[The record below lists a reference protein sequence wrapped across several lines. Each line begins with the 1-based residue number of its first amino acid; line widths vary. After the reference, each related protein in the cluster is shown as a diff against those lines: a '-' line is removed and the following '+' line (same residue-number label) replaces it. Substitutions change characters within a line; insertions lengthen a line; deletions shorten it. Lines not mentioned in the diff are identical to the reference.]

1 MCSECHGQVVT
12 RSLRWRPKPEYVG
25 TVLNIKVDSDKTMK
39 RRSDFILEKLNLNSK
54 NQKNDISNNNDSL
67 MEAPTNTDEKSA
79 GGHISTIFSVE
90 KKLDKEN
97 IPEKVKS
104 FTQSPSIIEDS
115 LDGSV
120 PYFDPKTF
128 LMQDANEVET
138 INNIQDFTQNED
150 ATMSEV
156 LISGETEI
164 KQSTK
169 PRYSSTS
176 SSSSSSSSSRSS
188 STSSSS
194 SSSRKSNSNEHSAI
208 DGPST
213 SKLTNQVSS
222 GTSKTYHQSPI
233 NSNESDADLS
243 DLDPTYTVNGS
254 SATFREIIQLSS
266 SSTSSSRSS
275 STVNSAPETAKRS
288 RKRTRDPSKWKQNIA
303 KALRNSGKAYVSS
316 STKKEVPAR
325 CVKDACKC
333 RLKCVD
339 NISDTDRNTLFETY
353 WSIGDIEIQRSY
365 IRSCMVEVKPKY
377 RYTNA
382 DKPRLPNNAFYFTVN
397 NVKIRVCKTFFINT
411 LGICDRQIRT
421 VKKKTD
427 PQGFVISDNR
437 GKSSSRKP
445 VNPIL
450 IESIKQ
456 HINSIPRIESHYL
469 RASTSREY
477 I

>member
-25 TVLNIKVDSDKTMK
+25 TVPNIKVDTDKTMK

-54 NQKNDISNNNDSL
+54 NQKNDVSNKNDSL

-79 GGHISTIFSVE
+79 GGHISTGGIIFIPNCTNFQ
-90 KKLDKEN
+90 N

-104 FTQSPSIIEDS
+104 LTQSPSIIEDS

-128 LMQDANEVET
+128 LTQDANEVET

-194 SSSRKSNSNEHSAI
+194 SSSRESNSNEHSTI

-254 SATFREIIQLSS
+254 SATLRGIGHFNSKGATCTRTLRRMPREREVEGDVAK
-266 SSTSSSRSS
+266 ST
-275 STVNSAPETAKRS
+275 A
-288 RKRTRDPSKWKQNIA
+288 
-303 KALRNSGKAYVSS
+303 
-316 STKKEVPAR
+316 
-325 CVKDACKC
+325 
-333 RLKCVD
+333 
-339 NISDTDRNTLFETY
+339 
-353 WSIGDIEIQRSY
+353 
-365 IRSCMVEVKPKY
+365 
-377 RYTNA
+377 
-382 DKPRLPNNAFYFTVN
+382 
-397 NVKIRVCKTFFINT
+397 
-411 LGICDRQIRT
+411 
-421 VKKKTD
+421 
-427 PQGFVISDNR
+427 
-437 GKSSSRKP
+437 
-445 VNPIL
+445 
-450 IESIKQ
+450 
-456 HINSIPRIESHYL
+456 
-469 RASTSREY
+469 
-477 I
+477 